1 MPIVLAIAGSDS
13 SGGAGVQADLKA
25 ITANGGY
32 GACAITAITAQNTQG
47 VRAAFDIP
55 PEMIRAQIDAVFADL
70 DVAAVKSGMLGS
82 ESAIEVIADRLRTWR
97 PAHYVLDP
105 VMISKSGFA
114 LLPPDCIDRLRQI
127 LLPLA
132 EVVTPNIHEAQAL
145 SGMTIH
151 TLAEAEAAGR
161 RILELGPQA
170 VLVKG
175 GHLSEAPATDLL
187 VTGRG
192 VEYFPGTFIDS
203 PHTHGTGCT
212 YASAIATHLGHGRPL
227 VEAIQEAKSYVTE
240 AIRGGLP
247 IGRGAGPT
255 DHFFFLRRPDGARW
269 LERRWGERA
278 PG

>member
-1 MPIVLAIAGSDS
+1 MRVVLTIAGSDS
-13 SGGAGVQADLKA
+13 SGGAGIQADLKA
-25 ITANGGY
+25 IAANGGY

-47 VRAAFDIP
+47 VQAAFDIP

-70 DVAAVKSGMLGS
+70 DVVAVKSGMLGS
-82 ESAIEVIADRLRTWR
+82 ENAIEVIAERMRAWR

-105 VMISKSGFA
+105 VMISKSGFP
-114 LLPPDCIDRLRQI
+114 LLPPGCIDRLKQA

-132 EVVTPNIHEAQAL
+132 GLVTPNIHEAQAL

-151 TLAEAEAAGR
+151 TPAEAATAGR

-175 GHLSEAPATDLL
+175 GHLSQAPATDVL

-192 VEYFPGTFIDS
+192 VEHFPGTFIDS

-227 VEAIQEAKSYVTE
+227 VEAIQEAKGYVTE
-240 AIRGGLP
+240 AIRNGLA
-247 IGRGAGPT
+247 IGRGVGPT

-269 LERRWGERA
+269 LERLWEERA
-278 PG
+278 PR